1 LLLFLVASMVI
12 STAHATVIPNGLSHN
27 SLNFNGVQING
38 VQINGVQI
46 NGVQINGIQL
56 NGIQLNGLST
66 NQLTS
71 NALTFNGLYFND
83 TALGN
88 VNFSS
93 VSSKDVNG
101 PPTID
106 LVHYLVVCS
115 LPAGQQWTAQ
125 YADEAVQYNGGFGLA
140 PYYVDRPLS
149 VIEQGWMSA
158 CLLAHVNAFG
168 KHILISVRN
177 DPKVGASPSEMQ
189 DFPVFEGAFFG
200 SLFSPNVT
208 AFSCQGEPEIQ
219 ALGESPDRQWRA
231 CTDFFHDN
239 CPHSIGY
246 CADYCS
252 IYTPKF
258 GFARCDFNGTEYDQ
272 VLNVY
277 LRASGGRIQQS
288 LIVLV
293 IVVISSIFF

>member
-1 LLLFLVASMVI
+1 LNGVL
-12 STAHATVIPNGLSHN
+12 IPNGLT
-27 SLNFNGVQING
+27 
-38 VQINGVQI
+38 
-46 NGVQINGIQL
+46 
-56 NGIQLNGLST
+56 LNGLST
-66 NQLTS
+66 NSLTYNGIS
-71 NALTFNGLYFND
+71 HNSLSFNGAVFNGLTLNGLTLNGLSTNALTVNALSGNGLSFND
-83 TALGN
+83 TALGA

-93 VSSKDVNG
+93 ISSKDVNG
-101 PPTID
+101 PSTID

-115 LPAGQQWTAQ
+115 LPLGQQWTVQ

-140 PYYVDRPLS
+140 PNYLDRPLS
-149 VIEQGWMSA
+149 AIEQGWMSA

-177 DPKVGASPSEMQ
+177 DPKVGADPSEMQ

-200 SLFSPNVT
+200 SLFTPNVT

-219 ALGESPDRQWRA
+219 ALGDSPDRQWRA

-239 CPHSIGY
+239 CPYSIGY

-258 GFARCDFNGTEYDQ
+258 GFARCEFNGTEYDQ

-293 IVVISSIFF
+293 IVVIFSIFF